1 MKSILMIVQNFY
13 PEIGSGANR
22 LKNIYLHLKKCGY
35 EVTVLTMNPSYPNQ
49 NLYQDEQFWD
59 EEDIEQDVIRIHP
72 AKIKKYTSSIWF
84 RLFHYLESMFLFI
97 LTIFKL
103 KKKYDYVFIST
114 PPIFPS
120 VAGMIA
126 KRKMKAK
133 LITDVRDLWP
143 ESLLGVGAFTNKA
156 VLKGAYWFEKKLY
169 KASDQIIINSPIFKE
184 YIQAKGVEAQRI
196 RFIPNS
202 LTSEELNLALRPPPL
217 SEEKIKVM
225 YTGNIGLA
233 QDILKLLSVA
243 ERLKEYPNI
252 EFVIIGYGFRKNEVE
267 TEIKARGLNNITF
280 TQAKSRKATLQEL
293 AAAHIAYVSLV
304 EKSVFDKV
312 LPGKI
317 IDYMCVG
324 KPIVADVSGFAANL
338 IRGARCGLIAENRS
352 VEQIADHI
360 VMLAQNRGLMNLFG
374 NNGYQYAKQ
383 HFYWN
388 HNIEGLR
395 HILEA
400 Q

>member
-13 PEIGSGANR
+13 PEIGSAANR
-22 LKNIYLHLKKCGY
+22 LKNVYLQLKENGY

-49 NLYQDEQFWD
+49 HLYEDGQFWN
-59 EEDIEQDVIRIHP
+59 EKEIEQDVMRIP
-72 AKIKKYTSSIWF
+72 VGKVKGYTSSVWL
-84 RLFHYLESMFLFI
+84 RLFHYLETMLLFI
-97 LTIFKL
+97 ITIFRL

-120 VAGMIA
+120 VAGMLA

-143 ESLLGVGAFTNKA
+143 ESLVGVGVFSNRH
-156 VLKGAYWFEKKLY
+156 VLNVAYWFEKKLY
-169 KASDQIIINSPIFKE
+169 LASDQIIVNSPSYRD
-184 YIQAKGVEAQRI
+184 YIKAKGVNEQQI

-202 LTSEELNLALRPPPL
+202 LTMEELNLAMNPPL
-217 SEEKIKVM
+217 VTEGTFKVI

-233 QDILKLLSVA
+233 QDILKLLEVA
-243 ERLKEYPNI
+243 EHLQDHRHI

-267 TEIKARGLNNITF
+267 AKINAKGLHNVTLV
-280 TQAKSRKATLQEL
+280 QAKNRAVTLQEIST
-293 AAAHIAYVSLV
+293 AHIAYVSLV
-304 EKSVFDKV
+304 ERSVFTKV

-324 KPIVADVSGFAANL
+324 KPIVADVAGFAAEM
-338 IRGARCGLIAENRS
+338 IKTAQCGLVAEKRS
-352 VEQIADHI
+352 VEEIASLI
-360 VMLAQNRGLMNLFG
+360 VSLSKNPVLLETLGS
-374 NNGYQYAKQ
+374 NGYQYAKE
-383 HFYWN
+383 HFCWN